1 MVVYQHENGRW
12 YYRFKIRGKSF
23 HRAIP
28 EATDERSA
36 RKAETITKAELLQGK
51 FNLVDSRGEMLFTK
65 LVDVY
70 IDYTKANNASYKTCI
85 GKAEKFRSYF
95 KNKKL
100 CDITP
105 VMIEQYRIKR
115 KCEHK
120 DQKNEKPIANTTI
133 NREVEI
139 LRKMFNIA
147 IDNEWCD
154 KNPASSKVVK
164 KLKEENILERY
175 LSVEEEASLFAQCV
189 GEHAYMKPILICALN
204 TGMRKGE
211 ILGLKWNCVNLKEQF
226 MTLLHT
232 KSGKM
237 RKIIINSQLMPILE
251 ELKEARCCEYVF
263 SNPATQN
270 RYFDLKRSFDSICK
284 KANIENLRFHDLR
297 HTAGTRMVAA
307 RIDLVVVQNILG
319 HADIKTT
326 MRYTHPVNEIKLLAF
341 EALAKYSDEASQI
354 VIKKTDVYAD

>member
-36 RKAETITKAELLQGK
+36 RKAETIVKAELLQGK
-51 FNLVDSRGEMLFTK
+51 FNLVDNRGEMLFTK

-70 IDYTKANNASYKTCI
+70 IDYTIANNASYKTCI
-85 GKAEKFRSYF
+85 GKAERFRSYF

-105 VMIEQYRIKR
+105 IMVEQYRIKR

-120 DQKNEKPIANTTI
+120 DQKNEKLIASTTI

-147 IDNEWCD
+147 INNEWCD

-164 KLKEENILERY
+164 KLREENKLERF
-175 LSVEEEASLFAQCV
+175 LTVEEESILLEACI
-189 GEHAYMKPILICALN
+189 GEHAYMKPILTCALN
-204 TGMRKGE
+204 TAMRKGE
-211 ILGLKWNCVNLKEQF
+211 ILSLKWNCVNIEERF
-226 MTLLHT
+226 ITLLHT

-237 RKIIINSQLMPILE
+237 RKIIINSKLMPILE
-251 ELKEARCCEYVF
+251 ELKKARCCDYVF

-270 RYFDLKRSFDSICK
+270 RYFDLKRSFDSICR
-284 KANIENLRFHDLR
+284 KANIENFRFHDLR
-297 HTAGTRMVAA
+297 HTAGTRMAA
-307 RIDLVVVQNILG
+307 ACIDLGVVKDILG

-326 MRYTHPVNEIKLLAF
+326 MRYAHPVEERKLQAF
-341 EALAKYSDEASQI
+341 EVLAEYSEKASQI
-354 VIKKTDVYAD
+354 VIKND

>member
-12 YYRFKIRGKSF
+12 YYRFQIRGKGY
-23 HRAIP
+23 HKAIP
-28 EATDERSA
+28 EATSRRDAE
-36 RKAETITKAELLQGK
+36 KAEAIMRAELLQGK
-51 FNLVDSRGEMLFTK
+51 FNLADNRGEMLFTK

-70 IDYTKANNASYKTCI
+70 IEYTKANNASYKTCI
-85 GKAEKFRSYF
+85 GKAERFRAYF
-95 KNKKL
+95 ANKKL

-105 VMIEQYRIKR
+105 VMVEQYRKKR
-115 KCEHK
+115 RSEYK
-120 DQKNEKPIANTTI
+120 DQKSEKPIANTTI

-175 LSVEEEASLFAQCV
+175 LSVEEEASLFAQCI
-189 GEHAYMKPILICALN
+189 GEHSYMKPILICALN
-204 TGMRKGE
+204 TGMRKSE
-211 ILGLKWNCVNLKEQF
+211 ILGLKWNCVNMKERF

-232 KSGKM
+232 KSGKK
-237 RKIIINSQLMPILE
+237 RKIIINSKLMPVLE
-251 ELKEARCCEYVF
+251 ELKEVKCCDYVF
-263 SNPATQN
+263 SNPTTQN

-307 RIDLVVVQNILG
+307 GIDLVVVQDILG

-326 MRYTHPVNEIKLLAF
+326 MRYTHPVNERKMLAF
-341 EALAKYSDEASQI
+341 EALANFSN
-354 VIKKTDVYAD
+354 